1 MCDRYHFGLVECK
14 IVKYISR
21 YWQPCKSIA
30 AAWRP
35 DPANHASAR
44 DHAPLPR
51 QPPLPPPEPPVG
63 HVSPGHI
70 NMCGWGGKDGPVERR
85 MERIFTKRRLD
96 TRWRGC
102 RDENE
107 IRKRERCSS
116 TTARTFVKST
126 HSLNSSDV
134 MKITMQF
141 GPLVTFHTT
150 PWPSLKLIRA
160 PPSNLLVNFA
170 KKRILPNSIHDPV
183 FLSSIFTKAIWKCP
197 KI

>member
-1 MCDRYHFGLVECK
+1 MCDRYHFGLVGCK

-107 IRKRERCSS
+107 IRKRERG
-116 TTARTFVKST
+116 APA
-126 HSLNSSDV
+126 LLPA
-134 MKITMQF
+134 
-141 GPLVTFHTT
+141 PLWNQPVAWT
-150 PWPSLKLIRA
+150 PQMLWKLLC
-160 PPSNLLVNFA
+160 NLDLWY
-170 KKRILPNSIHDPV
+170 L
-183 FLSSIFTKAIWKCP
+183 FLQPLDLRWN
-197 KI
+197 

>member
-1 MCDRYHFGLVECK
+1 MCDRYHFGLVGCK

-51 QPPLPPPEPPVG
+51 QPPLHLPEPPVG

-170 KKRILPNSIHDPV
+170 KKKN
-183 FLSSIFTKAIWKCP
+183 FTKFNPWSSLSLIHFYKSNL
-197 KI
+197 KVS